1 MAKQKFNF
9 QLTQPAAQP
18 VAVSGEQGAN
28 AGTVASI
35 VQRLDNNDKNP
46 FEIKLV
52 PRNRIR
58 MNKKNS
64 YPIEDIDSL
73 AKSILE
79 FGLQQNLVVVYE
91 SEEDIYIIETGH
103 RRATALNMLID
114 KYSGNTDYPDYDLY
128 MKNVAPYEKGFPC
141 RVIYLEDGIEYD
153 VSGDTDLSTI
163 PTSVIDSEIRLYIT
177 NEEIRAKNPARTAQ
191 AIARLKQLYDAKNAV
206 LNHSDKIN
214 VNNEIAENLNISP
227 RQVAKYNSIE
237 NLIPELRSLFINNN
251 ITLSSASGYAQ
262 LTPDDQKQ
270 IYQIFKTHEDLNTR
284 QINELIQSNQE
295 LNQQIKIQEAAIEN
309 LSSNHNATSGNND
322 EVLKLK
328 KQINDLKAQ
337 QKTILTENSEL
348 KSQMLAKRSLKIT
361 YDSLVSLSSRFI
373 KETTEYSASELS
385 CDSAKLER
393 ALSLLT
399 EISELDLF

>member
-1 MAKQKFNF
+1 MAKQKFSF
-9 QLTQPAAQP
+9 QLTQPVAQP
-18 VAVSGEQGAN
+18 ATVLGEQSTS

-46 FEIKLV
+46 FEIKLI

-128 MKNVAPYEKGFPC
+128 IKNVAPYEKGFPC
-141 RVIYLEDGIEYD
+141 RVIYLEDGIEYY
-153 VSGDTDLSTI
+153 VSDDTDLSTI

-191 AIARLKQLYDAKNAV
+191 AIARLKQLYDAKNAA
-206 LNHSDKIN
+206 LDHSDKIN
-214 VNNEIAENLNISP
+214 VNNEIAKNLNISP

-237 NLIPELRSLFINNN
+237 SLIPELRSLFINNN

-270 IYQIFKTHEDLNTR
+270 IYQIFKIHEDLNTR

-295 LNQQIKIQEAAIEN
+295 LNQQIKKQEAAIET
-309 LSSNHNATSGNND
+309 LSSNHSSTLVNND

-328 KQINDLKAQ
+328 KQINNLKSQ

-348 KSQMLAKRSLKIT
+348 KSQMLAKRNLKIT
-361 YDSLVSLSSRFI
+361 YDSLISSSSRFI
-373 KETTEYSASELS
+373 KEAAGYSASELS
-385 CDSAKLER
+385 CDSAKLDK
-393 ALSLLT
+393 ALSLLA

>member
-9 QLTQPAAQP
+9 QLTNPAAQP
-18 VAVSGEQGAN
+18 VAVSGEQGTN

-52 PRNRIR
+52 PRSRIR

-153 VSGDTDLSTI
+153 ISGDTDLSTL

-191 AIARLKQLYDAKNAV
+191 AIARLKQLYDAKNAA

-214 VNNEIAENLNISP
+214 VNSEIAENLNISP

-270 IYQIFKTHEDLNTR
+270 IYQIFKTHEDLSTR

-295 LNQQIKIQEAAIEN
+295 LNQQIKIQEAAIKN
-309 LSSNHNATSGNND
+309 LSSPHNSTGGNND
-322 EVLKLK
+322 EVIKLK
-328 KQINDLKAQ
+328 KQIYDLKSQ

-373 KETTEYSASELS
+373 KEATEYSASKLS
-385 CDSAKLER
+385 CDSAKLDK
-393 ALSLLT
+393 ALSLLA